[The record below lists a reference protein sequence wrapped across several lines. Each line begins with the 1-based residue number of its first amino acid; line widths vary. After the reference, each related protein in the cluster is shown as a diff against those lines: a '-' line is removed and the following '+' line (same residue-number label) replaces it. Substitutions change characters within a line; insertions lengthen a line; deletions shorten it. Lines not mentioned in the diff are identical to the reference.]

1 MSDKQATV
9 QLRDCLSSV
18 RFCNTSLCDVTA
30 GECSCWGELSD
41 VWPSRQHYMQESTLI
56 SVVCVFSCCI
66 LSSMM
71 PAEAWDPA
79 DLM

>member
-1 MSDKQATV
+1 MSDKQTTV
-9 QLRDCLSSV
+9 QLRDRLSSEI
-18 RFCNTSLCDVTA
+18 FLCVVTA
-30 GECSCWGELSD
+30 GECPCWGESSD

-56 SVVCVFSCCI
+56 SMVCAFSCCI

-71 PAEAWDPA
+71 PAEAWDDA